1 MEKLAGGLWFKL
13 EVGETMYQ
21 LSQFA
26 IHTMCLGQFGRI
38 TIKIFEVQTV
48 KIQ

>member
-1 MEKLAGGLWFKL
+1 MEKLAGDLWFES

-26 IHTMCLGQFGRI
+26 IHTMCLGQFERI
-38 TIKIFEVQTV
+38 TIFEVQTV